1 MRPLYANRR
10 ADGVC
15 PRCGADRE
23 DPTLL
28 HCRPCRLQAA
38 MCHHKTAERIERA
51 KEAMR
56 DRTLTGLL
64 EAMIRG
70 GKCYVSEYDI

>member
-1 MRPLYANRR
+1 
-10 ADGVC
+10 
-15 PRCGADRE
+15 
-23 DPTLL
+23 
-28 HCRPCRLQAA
+28 

-56 DRTLTGLL
+56 DRTLTGLF